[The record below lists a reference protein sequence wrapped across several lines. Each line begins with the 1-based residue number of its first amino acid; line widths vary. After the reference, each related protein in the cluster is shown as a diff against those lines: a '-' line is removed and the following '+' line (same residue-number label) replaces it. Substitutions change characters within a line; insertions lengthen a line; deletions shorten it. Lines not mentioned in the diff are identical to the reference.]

1 MKRNTALTRYRGPPI
16 KHARNKEL
24 LTYMLEMGERGLLQV
39 DPATGRWTMTP
50 AGYADMRLHHEYK
63 EMMSRRD
70 LWPDEMRE
78 IHERRKAAVDDC
90 LFAIAGLDAADRSI
104 VKDRLRD
111 LFDLEEG
118 ILSSDDVSSW

>member
-1 MKRNTALTRYRGPPI
+1 MTAPGGLP
-16 KHARNKEL
+16 ADEV
-24 LTYMLEMGERGLLQV
+24 GE
-39 DPATGRWTMTP
+39 T
-50 AGYADMRLHHEYK
+50 MRLHHEYK

-70 LWPDEMRE
+70 LWPDEMRD

-90 LFAIAGLDAADRSI
+90 LFALAGLDAADRSI